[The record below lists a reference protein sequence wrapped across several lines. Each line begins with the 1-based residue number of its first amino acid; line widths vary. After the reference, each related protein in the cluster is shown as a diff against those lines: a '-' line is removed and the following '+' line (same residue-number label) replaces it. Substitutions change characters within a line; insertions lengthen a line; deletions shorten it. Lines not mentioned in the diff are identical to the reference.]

1 MPDKKYKIRY
11 CLCPRVSSKIFPKLK
26 RVNILKTKCIS
37 EPCINMCVITCHEW
51 KLGEEGR
58 YADKRNFSS
67 GKKYSEMINK
77 IILAPIIF
85 LVTGAI

>member
-1 MPDKKYKIRY
+1 
-11 CLCPRVSSKIFPKLK
+11 
-26 RVNILKTKCIS
+26 
-37 EPCINMCVITCHEW
+37 MCVITCHEW

-67 GKKYSEMINK
+67 GKKYSEKINK

>member
-1 MPDKKYKIRY
+1 
-11 CLCPRVSSKIFPKLK
+11 
-26 RVNILKTKCIS
+26 
-37 EPCINMCVITCHEW
+37 VITCHEW

-58 YADKRNFSS
+58 YVDKRNFSS